1 MSLNKTLD
9 RLFAEIRREAKRN
22 PAFADRLDAVLRAH
36 GSRREVDEAAI
47 AAASEAD
54 ESVAVEGEIVAAPP
68 QTPANP
74 AAKPDPV
81 PAAARGPASQIN
93 PVGILQKG
101 GEDALEEVL
110 ISQNRDALLALVEE
124 HNLDPSG
131 EAGRLDR
138 EALQAHVVA
147 QAKKRVERD
156 RKLFD
161 Y

>member
-9 RLFAEIRREAKRN
+9 RLFDEIRREAKRN

-36 GSRREVDEAAI
+36 ASRRDVDEAAI
-47 AAASEAD
+47 EAEAGEPEAAAEPQPAPPPKPLSKPKPSPAP
-54 ESVAVEGEIVAAPP
+54 SAKVAAP
-68 QTPANP
+68 AL
-74 AAKPDPV
+74 
-81 PAAARGPASQIN
+81 N

-101 GEDALEEVL
+101 GEDALEEAL

-131 EAGRLDR
+131 EAERLDR

>member
-1 MSLNKTLD
+1 MSLNRSLD
-9 RLFAEIRREAKRN
+9 RFFSEIRREAKRN
-22 PAFADRLDAVLRAH
+22 PDFADRLDAALRAH
-36 GSRREVDEAAI
+36 ASRRDVDEAAI
-47 AAASEAD
+47 AAGDEPEA
-54 ESVAVEGEIVAAPP
+54 EVAAAVEA
-68 QTPANP
+68 
-74 AAKPDPV
+74 AAKPSSKPK
-81 PAAARGPASQIN
+81 PAPAPSAKAAAPAIN

-101 GEDALEEVL
+101 GEDALEEAL

-131 EAGRLDR
+131 EADRLDR